1 MAREFLEFASELAVE
16 AGSLL
21 ADYLG
26 RKLIVSKKG
35 VSILSLRPT

>member
-26 RKLIVSKKG
+26 SETDHLQEGQYQSRH
-35 VSILSLRPT
+35 